1 MASFVARSCTPNP
14 RIDVLATAPETGATL
29 RSTTYRGLLDVSVD
43 TNKGPTM
50 TEGTLDV
57 TLPDCLPYQSSQVS
71 AGSSVAAP
79 VVPVGIT
86 PIAVDVRTSIV
97 AVAAQ
102 FVDDPQHAG
111 TAIVQLSIGLRTT
124 NLLETYTTRLAYEV
138 TAVVPH
144 G

>member
-14 RIDVLATAPETGATL
+14 RVDVLVTAPETGATL
-29 RSTTYRGLLDVSVD
+29 RSTTSGGSFDVSVD
-43 TNKGPTM
+43 TNQGPTM

-57 TLPDCLPYQSSQVS
+57 TLPDCLSYQASQAS
-71 AGSSVAAP
+71 AASSVAAA
-79 VVPVGIT
+79 VVPVGID
-86 PIAVDVRTSIV
+86 PIVADVRTSIG
-97 AVAAQ
+97 AVAARL
-102 FVDDPQHAG
+102 VDDPQHAG

-124 NLLETYTTRLAYEV
+124 NLLEAYTTRLAYEV

>member
-1 MASFVARSCTPNP
+1 MASFVARSCMPNP
-14 RIDVLATAPETGATL
+14 RIDVLATAPDTGATL

-57 TLPDCLPYQSSQVS
+57 TLPDGLSYPASQVS
-71 AGSSVAAP
+71 AGTVACTVA
-79 VVPVGIT
+79 PVGIDPIT
-86 PIAVDVRTSIV
+86 ADVRIAVG
-97 AVAAQ
+97 AVAAR

-111 TAIVQLSIGLRTT
+111 TAIVQLSIGLRAT